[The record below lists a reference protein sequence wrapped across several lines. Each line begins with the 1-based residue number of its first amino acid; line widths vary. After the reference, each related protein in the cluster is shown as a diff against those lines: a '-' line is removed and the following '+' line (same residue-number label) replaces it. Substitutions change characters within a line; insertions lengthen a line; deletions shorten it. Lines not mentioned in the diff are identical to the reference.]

1 MKKLIYI
8 LTAVSVFISFSSCE
22 KKEGTG
28 GTSTIQGKVKV
39 KDYNGNFT
47 YLVGEFYSGDE
58 DVYIIYG
65 DDEVFGDRTRTN
77 YDGTYQFKYLREG
90 NYRIFAYSKDSAGYP
105 LDRKIAVIKEV
116 KISEK
121 NQVVEV
127 EDIIILK

>member
-8 LTAVSVFISFSSCE
+8 LTAISVLIFFSCE

-28 GTSTIQGKVKV
+28 GTSSIKGKVKV
-39 KDYNGNFT
+39 RDYNGNFT

-77 YDGTYQFKYLREG
+77 YDGTYRFDYLREG
-90 NYRIFAYSKDSAGYP
+90 NYKIFAYSKDSANYP

-116 KISEK
+116 KITGK

-127 EDIIILK
+127 EDIVILK